1 MYPALNLPV
10 TELKLKG
17 DTIWDELRKKYY
29 KCTPEE
35 WVRQNF
41 IHYLIQ
47 HKNYPKGRMVSEY
60 MVEYNGMKKRCDIA
74 LFNKQLGVDVIV
86 ECKAPDI
93 NLNEDTFYQIAK
105 YTSVLQA
112 PILILT
118 NGLKH
123 FCAFVDVPKAELRFL
138 KEIPNQE
145 ELIKLLETN

>member
-1 MYPALNLPV
+1 MYPALNLPAAD
-10 TELKLKG
+10 LKMKD

-41 IHYLIQ
+41 IQYLIH
-47 HKNYPKGRMVSEY
+47 HKNYPKGRLVSEY
-60 MVEYNGMKKRCDIA
+60 TVDYNGMKKRCDIA
-74 LFNKQLGVDVIV
+74 LFNDRLGVDVIV

-93 NLNEDTFYQIAK
+93 KLNEDTFYQIAK

-118 NGLKH
+118 NGVNH
-123 FCAFVDVPKAELRFL
+123 YCAFVDLAKTELRFL

-145 ELIKLLETN
+145 ELIQLLGAS